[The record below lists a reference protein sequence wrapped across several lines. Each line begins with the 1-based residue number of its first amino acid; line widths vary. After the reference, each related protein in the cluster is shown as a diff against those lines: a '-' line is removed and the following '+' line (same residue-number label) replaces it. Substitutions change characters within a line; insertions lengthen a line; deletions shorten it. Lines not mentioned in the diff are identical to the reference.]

1 MELWIRSQNK
11 EKLVKVN
18 ELSLYDSNILK
29 NDFVLNDKPDY
40 SNISII
46 ANDNYNLGTYK
57 SKERA
62 LEVLDEIATTIK
74 NKYIVKPNTILK
86 PDDIAKEHKR
96 LNYLYSGEF
105 IMENPPYEIVPINSN
120 IIYYEMPEEWL
131 DG

>member
-18 ELSLYDSNILK
+18 ELFLHDNNILK
-29 NDFVLNDKPDY
+29 NEFILNAEPDY

-57 SKERA
+57 SKERT

-74 NKYIVKPNTILK
+74 NRYIVKPNAILK
-86 PDDIAKEHKR
+86 QDDIAKEHKR

-105 IMENPPYEIVPINSN
+105 IMESPPYEIVPINSN
-120 IIYYEMPEEWL
+120 IIYYEMPEE
-131 DG
+131 